1 MKGWAIIPK
10 ACGGEEEESMVEVFW
25 RRLLFCA
32 LAALACG
39 AGAADTRANR
49 EIYLYQGADREAGLV
64 ERAKKEGPVV
74 LYSTMTVQDGRVLA
88 AAFERKYGVKV
99 THWRG
104 PAEKIVQR
112 TPAESRA
119 GRNEVDVIETSAH
132 RMEGLYREKLREDF
146 PTPAI
151 HQLSPAALPRPHPP
165 HAAHR

>member
-1 MKGWAIIPK
+1 MKRWAIIRK

-39 AGAADTRANR
+39 AGAAAPRANR
-49 EIYLYQGADREAGLV
+49 EIYLYQGADRDARLV

-104 PAEKIVQR
+104 SAEKIVQR
-112 TPAESRA
+112 TLAGSRA
-119 GRNEVDVIETSAH
+119 GRKEGDVIETNAH
-132 RMEGLYREKLREDF
+132 RLEALYREKMLQGF
-146 PTPAI
+146 LNPAVDE
-151 HQLSPAALPRPHPP
+151 LSSPAFPPPHPP
-165 HAAHR
+165 DGCYR

>member
-1 MKGWAIIPK
+1 MKRWVILPK

-49 EIYLYQGADREAGLV
+49 EIYLYQGADREARLV

-74 LYSTMTVQDGRVLA
+74 LYSTMTVQDGKVLA

-104 PAEKIVQR
+104 SAEKIVQR
-112 TPAESRA
+112 TLAEARA
-119 GRNEVDVIETSAH
+119 GRNEGRVTEAA
-132 RMEGLYREKLREDF
+132 RQRREGR
-146 PTPAI
+146 
-151 HQLSPAALPRPHPP
+151 HQE
-165 HAAHR
+165 

>member
-1 MKGWAIIPK
+1 MKRWAIIPK
-10 ACGGEEEESMVEVFW
+10 ACGGEEEGSVVEVFW

-39 AGAADTRANR
+39 AGAADPRANR
-49 EIYLYQGADREAGLV
+49 EIYLYQGADREARLV

-104 PAEKIVQR
+104 APGKIVQR
-112 TPAESRA
+112 TPAEARG
-119 GRNEVDVIETSAH
+119 GRNGGDGVGTSPH
-132 RMEGLYREKLREDF
+132 RMEALYREKLLED
-146 PTPAI
+146 
-151 HQLSPAALPRPHPP
+151 
-165 HAAHR
+165 